1 MKPKRILHILGGLNQ
16 GGIESFVM
24 NVYRSIDRTKYQFDF
39 FVVNDGF
46 YGDEIR
52 SMGGRVFVH
61 EKRSMR
67 HMSRYYRSMRS
78 FFEEH
83 KGEYCAVH
91 MHAATLSAIQ
101 TLKYAKDA
109 GIPVRIIH
117 AHSST
122 VKTSKI
128 HYIFHYFNKMRLG
141 SLATHYFACSEAA
154 LHWFYDYSLVK
165 KQARII
171 NNGIDSSR
179 FLYDESLGRSVREE
193 LDIPDNSLV
202 IGHVGSFI
210 KVKNHVYLL
219 NVFAELKKIHPDSF
233 LFLVGDG
240 ELRAQIENK
249 IKSLNIAN
257 SIRLL
262 GLRNDVNRILQAVD
276 VVVMPSLYEGMPVS
290 LVEAQAADCA
300 VVCSDTISS
309 DTKIINSF
317 VQLPLD
323 SSSEYWAKNI
333 LNIIQGRK
341 RKNTQREIIAHG
353 FDVENT
359 ASELMDV
366 YLSGSS
372 L

>member
-1 MKPKRILHILGGLNQ
+1 MGPKRILHILGGLNQ

-24 NVYRSIDRTKYQFDF
+24 NVYRSIDRTRYQFDF
-39 FVVNDGF
+39 LVTRDGF

-52 SMGGRVFVH
+52 TLGGRIFVH
-61 EKRSMR
+61 EKRSLR
-67 HMSRYYRSMRS
+67 HLFRYYRSLRT

-83 KGEYCAVH
+83 KGEFCAVH
-91 MHAATLSAIQ
+91 MHAATLSAVQ
-101 TLKYAKDA
+101 ALKYAKDA

-128 HYIFHYFNKMRLG
+128 HYLFHYFNKKRLG
-141 SLATHYFACSEAA
+141 SLATHYFACSKAA

-179 FLYDESLGRSVREE
+179 FLYDENLGQSVREE
-193 LDIPDNSLV
+193 LDIPDDYLV

-210 KVKNHVYLL
+210 KVKNHIFLL
-219 NVFAELKKIHPDSF
+219 NVFAELKKIQPDSF
-233 LFLVGDG
+233 LVLVGDG
-240 ELRAQIENK
+240 VLRPDIEKK
-249 IKSLNIAN
+249 IKDLNLAN
-257 SIRLL
+257 SVRLL
-262 GLRNDVNRILQAVD
+262 GLRSDVNRILKAVD

-290 LVEAQAADCA
+290 LIEAQAADCA

-309 DTKIINSF
+309 DTKITDSF
-317 VQLPLD
+317 VQIPLD
-323 SSSEYWAKNI
+323 SSSEYWAR
-333 LNIIQGRK
+333 IIKSVFQGYK

-353 FDVENT
+353 FDVNST
-359 ASELMDV
+359 ASILIKEYV
-366 YLSGSS
+366 SEI
-372 L
+372 